1 MNNTGEGCIYIEEEE
16 RSRRGTG
23 DIGRGCE
30 YTIQY
35 HISSRECD
43 QKPRNPKNPDGQAKS
58 NGINWVLVQRH
69 FQPEINLHD

>member
-43 QKPRNPKNPDGQAKS
+43 QKPRNPKNPDG
-58 NGINWVLVQRH
+58 LR
-69 FQPEINLHD
+69 